1 MKRKTRYSHYPPRSR
16 DIGEKILDKINNFI
30 SQSHYD
36 IHLNFKILAPYILVT
51 ASILVSHLIFHSS
64 DLLILISYIV
74 LIPIFSILKF
84 DGRIPIGYAILLLST
99 GNENLAN
106 QVAIYAYWLL
116 VVGVACLT
124 IEYIREERKKKD
136 TSKYSRE

>member
-1 MKRKTRYSHYPPRSR
+1 
-16 DIGEKILDKINNFI
+16 
-30 SQSHYD
+30 
-36 IHLNFKILAPYILVT
+36 
-51 ASILVSHLIFHSS
+51 
-64 DLLILISYIV
+64 

-84 DGRIPIGYAILLLST
+84 DGRIPIGYAILLLITAAALLST